1 MFGFDE
7 GIKLGSNDDEVL
19 GTVFGDVDGITPGI
33 EDETDLGSLDG
44 YFDESYGSKHE
55 RLLLEGPLGS
65 TDGRVIGSV

>member
-44 YFDESYGSKHE
+44 
-55 RLLLEGPLGS
+55 
-65 TDGRVIGSV
+65 